1 MPGIR
6 GANGDV
12 PLAVKM
18 NAAYQ
23 AQVLRES
30 STVIAKAIKDQ
41 GVKVA
46 SASYDLGT
54 GKVTLGN

>member
-6 GANGDV
+6 GAKGDV
-12 PLAVKM
+12 PLAVTM

-30 STVIAKAIKDQ
+30 STVIAKAIKND
-41 GVKVA
+41 GLRVT
-46 SASYDLGT
+46 SGSYDLGT
-54 GKVTLGN
+54 GRVTLGD

>member
-6 GANGDV
+6 AAKGDV

-30 STVIAKAIKDQ
+30 STVIAKAIKSE
-41 GVKVA
+41 G
-46 SASYDLGT
+46 
-54 GKVTLGN
+54 